1 MKTKK
6 TAVITGGA
14 SGIGKAAALRLAA
27 DGVLISLVDLN
38 AERLSVAAEE
48 IRLAG
53 GKVLV
58 FHEDITNE
66 QGMARVMQKTAEEAG
81 SIDCVFAN
89 GGILGTVSPIEHFT
103 KENWAKTLENNVV
116 GTFVTV
122 KSAIPYMKE
131 RGGSIVLTSSVS
143 GSHQFA
149 QEGFS
154 AYSTSKAAIAAFSK
168 MAALELAQYRIRVN
182 AICPGSI
189 DTNIFESMD
198 TSERI
203 KDIHFPLDIPKNAIP
218 LTKKPGQPEQVASL
232 FAFLVSGDASH
243 ITGTEVYVDGAETL
257 LKG

>member
-1 MKTKK
+1 M
-6 TAVITGGA
+6 ITGGA
-14 SGIGKAAALRLAA
+14 SGTGKAAALRLAA
-27 DGVLISLVDLN
+27 DRALLSLVDLN

-53 GKVLV
+53 GEVLV
-58 FHEDITNE
+58 FQEDITNE
-66 QGMARVMQKTAEEAG
+66 QGMARVMQKTAEAAG
-81 SIDCVFAN
+81 SIASVFAN

-103 KENWAKTLENNVV
+103 KENWAKTIENNVV
-116 GTFVTV
+116 GAFVTV

-143 GSHQFA
+143 GSRQFA

-182 AICPGSI
+182 VIFPGSI

-198 TSERI
+198 ESERT

-232 FAFLVSGDASH
+232 FAFLVSEDASH